1 MIYTKLPVGTYLV
14 FGPDLA
20 PQVHM
25 LSALGQ
31 SNYAE
36 ADRIARNTSDPDRYL
51 MDVYR
56 ATFGSRDV
64 RSVVPAWS
72 RDAMQLIATQYEGAH
87 QLAVRGIAAAIALGR
102 PWTRDV
108 PKTDTDG
115 GGARVP
121 VDNPPKGPKPG
132 DAVPVRAFDQ
142 LIRPIGA

>member
-1 MIYTKLPVGTYLV
+1 VNYTKLPVGTYLV
-14 FGPDLA
+14 FGPELA

-31 SNYAE
+31 ANYSE
-36 ADRIARNTSDPDRYL
+36 ADRIARSTSDPDRYL

-87 QLAVRGIAAAIALGR
+87 QLVVRGIAAAIALGR

-108 PKTDTDG
+108 PPKTDTDG
-115 GGARVP
+115 GTRVP

-132 DAVPVRAFDQ
+132 DAIPARAFYQ
-142 LIRPIGA
+142 LTRGV